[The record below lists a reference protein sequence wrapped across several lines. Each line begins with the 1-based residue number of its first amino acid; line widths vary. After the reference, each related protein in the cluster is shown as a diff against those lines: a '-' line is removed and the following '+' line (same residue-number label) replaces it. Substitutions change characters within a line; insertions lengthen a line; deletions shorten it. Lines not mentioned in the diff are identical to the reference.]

1 MPASNGE
8 IRGDL
13 HERQVAESDAD
24 ERADVGLAAL
34 RHGYRD
40 RNAAAGGA
48 ILQYGLLAC
57 ALVGLIGSLVMAA
70 QEK

>member
-13 HERQVAESDAD
+13 HERQMAESDAD
-24 ERADVGLAAL
+24 ERLTSAWLLYDIATATEAPRQAV
-34 RHGYRD
+34 
-40 RNAAAGGA
+40 A

-57 ALVGLIGSLVMAA
+57 ALIGLLGSIVMAA